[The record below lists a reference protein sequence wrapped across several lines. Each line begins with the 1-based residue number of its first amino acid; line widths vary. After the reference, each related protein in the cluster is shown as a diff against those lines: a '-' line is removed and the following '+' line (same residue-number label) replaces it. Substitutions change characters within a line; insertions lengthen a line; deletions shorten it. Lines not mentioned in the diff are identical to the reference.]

1 MKLLF
6 TFTIAI
12 LLLGSET
19 MAQDSPEVLIGKW
32 KLDMSPHKSDDN
44 NFAMMEI
51 KSVKDGKMS
60 GIFYREGVKLKN
72 GNINTLTGKI
82 YGALS
87 GENSGSYNTSFYYE
101 DGKLYG
107 TTHAVDRDF
116 LAVSVA
122 TKDD

>member
-6 TFTIAI
+6 TFTIAM

-51 KSVKDGKMS
+51 TNVTGSEIKGT
-60 GIFYREGVKLKN
+60 FYREGVALQE
-72 GNINTLTGKI
+72 GRINTQRGI
-82 YGALS
+82 VYGLS
-87 GENSGSYNTSFYYE
+87 
-101 DGKLYG
+101 LI
-107 TTHAVDRDF
+107 HI
-116 LAVSVA
+116 
-122 TKDD
+122 